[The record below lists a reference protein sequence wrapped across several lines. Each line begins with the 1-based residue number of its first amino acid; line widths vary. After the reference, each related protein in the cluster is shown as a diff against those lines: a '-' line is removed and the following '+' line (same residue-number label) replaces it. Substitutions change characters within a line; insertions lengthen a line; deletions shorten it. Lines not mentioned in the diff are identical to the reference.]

1 MEKAE
6 RKRILAVWGPRDEN
20 ARERH
25 DRLALERDLEGS
37 PLVGRPLARR
47 LRNFKPAPDSYIASL
62 GGPLPY
68 MQRLRAIDELTER
81 HETDL
86 FVEWRELAE
95 ACGSD
100 AAAFARRWRARAERA
115 DFTAV
120 NDLIA
125 QHNRWFP
132 AESRLPMDP
141 RRRDFALVNGKP
153 YQRRPLDAEWVLDR
167 FPAELEAAVAA

>member
-1 MEKAE
+1 VDREE
-6 RKRILAVWGPRDEN
+6 RKRILAVWGPREET
-20 ARERH
+20 ARERR
-25 DRLALERDLEGS
+25 DRLTLERDLEGS
-37 PLVGRPLARR
+37 PLLGRPLERR

-81 HETDL
+81 HEREL
-86 FVEWRELAE
+86 AAAWRELAA
-95 ACGSD
+95 ACGAD
-100 AAAFARRWRARAERA
+100 ADAFARRWRARAKRA
-115 DFTAV
+115 DFAAV
-120 NDLIA
+120 NELIA

-153 YQRRPLDAEWVLDR
+153 YQRRPLDARWVLER
-167 FPAELEAAVAA
+167 FPPELEVAA